1 MLSKIREFIKGVIR
15 RMFNRDIYAK
25 VTNTD
30 DVAISNSM
38 MTAIDNWKRM
48 LQGKAK
54 WVVDEEIES
63 MGLERSIV
71 KEFANITLSEAET
84 RIDGNDE
91 LNEIYQ
97 KAIQT
102 LNENLQLF
110 LALGAGV
117 IKPLGNGGDVEFIEA
132 DKIIPL
138 DFDANGRLTQAC
150 FIQTKEVGDRL
161 VYYRTEIHTLKDGK
175 LNIQNKAFKGTKDI
189 LGDEI
194 PLSWIEE
201 WADLAE
207 DVTYEVDT
215 IDFGYYRN
223 PLPNLIDGSKV
234 GVSVYSGHENLIRK
248 CDIQSARLDWEYDS
262 AERAVFADWTAV
274 KKTSGTNNNAFSFEA
289 PKGKDRLY
297 VGIDMDDRLETF
309 NPAIR
314 DANFIAGKNEY
325 LRELEFGVGL
335 AYGDLSKN
343 ETVDK
348 TATEIKAS
356 KKRKYD
362 MVTAIQNNL
371 KTCLEDLAK
380 ALAFYNSM
388 YTTNYTV
395 VCNFH
400 DSILTDEETE
410 RQQDRADVA
419 SGFMSRLEYRMKW
432 YNEDK
437 ETALKNLPQIE
448 QGMIQ

>member
-1 MLSKIREFIKGVIR
+1 MLSRIREFIKGVLR
-15 RMFNRDIYAK
+15 RMFNRDVYAK
-25 VTNTD
+25 ITSTE
-30 DVAISNSM
+30 DVAISNQM
-38 MTAIDNWKRM
+38 MVAIDNWKNM
-48 LQGKAK
+48 LLGKAK

-63 MGLERSIV
+63 SGLETAIV
-71 KEFANITLSEAET
+71 KEFANIALSETET
-84 RIDGNDE
+84 RIEGNDE

-97 KAIQT
+97 KAIET

-110 LALGAGV
+110 LALGSGV

-150 FIQTKEVGDRL
+150 FIQTKEAGEAV

-175 LNIQNKAFKGTKDI
+175 LNIRNKAFKGNKNI

-194 PLSWIEE
+194 PLDTIEE
-201 WADLAE
+201 WKDLEE
-207 DVTYEVDT
+207 DVTYEVET

-223 PLPNLIDGSKV
+223 PLPNLVDGSKV
-234 GVSVYSGHENLIRK
+234 GVSVYSGHENQIRK
-248 CDIQSARLDWEYDS
+248 CDIQNARLDWEYES
-262 AERAVFADWTAV
+262 AERAVFADYTAV
-274 KKTSGTNNNAFSFEA
+274 KKTGSNNGGFSFEA
-289 PKGKDRLY
+289 PKGKDRLF
-297 VGIDMDDRLETF
+297 VGVDMDDRLETF

-325 LRELEFGVGL
+325 LRELEFSVGL

-343 ETVDK
+343 EVVNK
-348 TATEIKAS
+348 TATEVKTS

-371 KTCLEDLAK
+371 KMCLEDLAK
-380 ALAFYNSM
+380 ALAFYNEM

-395 VCNFH
+395 ICNFH

-448 QGMIQ
+448 TGIID

>member
-215 IDFGYYRN
+215 IDFGYYRRK
-223 PLPNLIDGSKV
+223 PDPQVRHPERKTRLGIRFCRKGRVRRLDSSK
-234 GVSVYSGHENLIRK
+234 ENIRHQQQRLLIR
-248 CDIQSARLDWEYDS
+248 SAKRQRQ
-262 AERAVFADWTAV
+262 A
-274 KKTSGTNNNAFSFEA
+274 
-289 PKGKDRLY
+289 
-297 VGIDMDDRLETF
+297 
-309 NPAIR
+309 
-314 DANFIAGKNEY
+314 
-325 LRELEFGVGL
+325 LRGHRHG
-335 AYGDLSKN
+335 
-343 ETVDK
+343 
-348 TATEIKAS
+348 
-356 KKRKYD
+356 
-362 MVTAIQNNL
+362 
-371 KTCLEDLAK
+371 
-380 ALAFYNSM
+380 
-388 YTTNYTV
+388 
-395 VCNFH
+395 
-400 DSILTDEETE
+400 
-410 RQQDRADVA
+410 
-419 SGFMSRLEYRMKW
+419 
-432 YNEDK
+432 
-437 ETALKNLPQIE
+437 
-448 QGMIQ
+448 